1 LENAVI
7 FQILRKLLPPNHIL
21 PFFVLR
27 SQIHPRQHRM
37 TPVLLSVMILL
48 IQPRVLLKLNPVTKF
63 LVIFSETFLVP
74 RNSVWNIM
82 VLLLPFQTGNTSL
95 LHDTLDGLQRG
106 ANITQLPRRIQQDY
120 YQGLQGLMSRFAQD
134 LSVRPTAVL
143 TRLAA
148 ILKNPPATS
157 SDSTPPSLT
166 AYLAAET
173 TKPATQR
180 SSRTPSTERST
191 EAAFLAHTPE
201 KRTTFA
207 PRPSSD
213 KRPPFDQRP
222 SADKSPASANRSR
235 PSSQRSAASTD
246 YQRRLSDAQEI
257 DELRQMISVF
267 QSKIDKR
274 QNRIDHA
281 NPDHAETHRP
291 GSSTKDYAYT
301 AYSLAGDASS
311 CGESE
316 FGYAGRD

>member
-1 LENAVI
+1 MSAYTDLDPRLYAAHAFQMLLVSLFNRAQYSKLDFSKAIRDLPSRAPSNAAQLRQLMTDFHGLSILQNVI
-7 FQILRKLLPPNHIL
+7 DG
-21 PFFVLR
+21 
-27 SQIHPRQHRM
+27 
-37 TPVLLSVMILL
+37 
-48 IQPRVLLKLNPVTKF
+48 
-63 LVIFSETFLVP
+63 VP
-74 RNSVWNIM
+74 
-82 VLLLPFQTGNTSL
+82 PFQTGNTSL